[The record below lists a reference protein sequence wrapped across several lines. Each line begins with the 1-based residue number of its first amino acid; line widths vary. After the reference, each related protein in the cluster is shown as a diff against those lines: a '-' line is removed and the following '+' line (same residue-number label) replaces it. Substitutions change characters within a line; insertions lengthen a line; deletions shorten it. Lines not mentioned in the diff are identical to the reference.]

1 MNFDKERSKTPEGE
15 LNTRRKIRIIY
26 SDPDATDDSSSEEEE
41 DEISVN
47 QKNKLVRHVKEIS
60 LQSLPYDCAENSSN
74 FNDIR
79 IKSRSNLPKGVR
91 KRKWGKYAAEIRN
104 PFQKSREWLGTFDTA
119 EAAAMAYKMKKM
131 EFEGKMVAEKK
142 KTTSFSSEDTSNGL
156 FSHPSPSSVLDNS
169 ASVSSDDIAEN
180 AAEQRSVKVYKWH
193 KTVKEYKIVEEL
205 SDQQLVEEEKEEQ
218 AASDLWETS
227 ESSRPISG
235 ILDDQTIIMP
245 EFEFPK
251 LVQYGDDLGQ
261 YYGFVKQD
269 IEFEQFYN
277 YRNDVELCENNLGHV
292 EEKGNGGIVDFE
304 VTELDLDPKDVAW
317 IDDSLNLEC

>member
-1 MNFDKERSKTPEGE
+1 MNFDKERSKTSEGE
-15 LNTRRKIRIIY
+15 LSTARKIRIIY
-26 SDPDATDDSSSEEEE
+26 SDPDATDDSSSEEED

-47 QKNKLVRHVKEIS
+47 QKNKLIRHVKEIS
-60 LQSLPYDCAENSSN
+60 LQSLPYECAENPSN
-74 FNDIR
+74 FNDIG

-131 EFEGKMVAEKK
+131 EFEGKMAAEKK
-142 KTTSFSSEDTSNGL
+142 KTASFSSEDTSSGL

-169 ASVSSDDIAEN
+169 ASASSDDTAEN

-205 SDQQLVEEEKEEQ
+205 SDQQPVEEEKEEQ
-218 AASDLWETS
+218 AATNLWETS

-235 ILDDQTIIMP
+235 ILDNQIIIP

-251 LVQYGDDLGQ
+251 LVQYGDHLGQ

-269 IEFEQFYN
+269 IEFEQFCN
-277 YRNDVELCENNLGHV
+277 YRNDVGLYENNLGHV
-292 EEKGNGGIVDFE
+292 EEKGNWGIVDFD